1 MYYRYLLA
9 DIVKYIHI
17 LLLIFVVIGP
27 FILHKSQLKYYIYLV
42 LFIFLDWNDFD
53 GQCILT
59 RIEFWLRTHQWK
71 QSSPIEGGP
80 EFFRPLF
87 TNLTG
92 KEITT
97 LEADRLNNFLFTLCL
112 LIAFTRYTH

>member
-1 MYYRYLLA
+1 MFFRNLLA

-17 LLLIFVVIGP
+17 LLIIVVLVGP
-27 FILHKSQLKYYIYLV
+27 FILQKRQLKYYIYLV
-42 LFIFLDWNDFD
+42 LLIFLDWNDFD

-59 RIEFWLRTHQWK
+59 RIEYWLRTNQWQ

-80 EFFRPLF
+80 EFFRPIVIR
-87 TNLTG
+87 LTG
-92 KEITT
+92 KKITT

-112 LIAFTRYTH
+112 LIAFVRYSN

>member
-1 MYYRYLLA
+1 MSIRNLLA

-17 LLLIFVVIGP
+17 LLIIIVLVGP

-59 RIEFWLRTHQWK
+59 RIETWLRTHQWK
-71 QSSPIEGGP
+71 QSSPLEGGP
-80 EFFRPLF
+80 EFFRPIVIR
-87 TNLTG
+87 LTG
-92 KEITT
+92 KEMTT

-112 LIAFTRYTH
+112 LIAFIRYSI